1 MRLRT
6 WVRLNATPQNMED
19 VMKLRNFL
27 VLLVVMWAGSS
38 AVTAHPACTDST
50 IKGDYA
56 FTIHGQILT
65 PNGPLLVDGIAK
77 TAFDGD
83 GNLTQVDAVAVNGSI
98 AEGWRPGTGTYTLN
112 PDCTGTMTLI
122 NEGQAPLRLAILVSQ
137 SGNVIH
143 TVVTNLGRA
152 VTSDAERVFTPEN

>member
-1 MRLRT
+1 
-6 WVRLNATPQNMED
+6 
-19 VMKLRNFL
+19 MKLRNVL
-27 VLLVVMWAGSS
+27 VLLAVMLAGSS

-65 PNGPLLVDGIAK
+65 PNGPLLVAGIAK
-77 TAFDGD
+77 TTFDGD

-98 AEGWRPGTGTYTLN
+98 AEVWRPGTGTYTLN